1 MERDFKQEIY
11 NANPNNDKT
20 ISAVYQGQKDLFTT
34 TVAAG
39 ERYVDRLESATD
51 KVIAAKEQGAMAR
64 VETFSDE
71 KGKQLNQQYG
81 QYIEGSVAES
91 FAIKTQL
98 FEERQQL
105 MMDISQMRLQIKEEK
120 MEAELEIRKQKQEAE
135 FELEQIK
142 KEMKALK
149 KPSKVQKFWNI
160 FCPFLGIGLG
170 ALTFVLLFVL
180 I

>member
-1 MERDFKQEIY
+1 M
-11 NANPNNDKT
+11 
-20 ISAVYQGQKDLFTT
+20 FTT
-34 TVAAG
+34 TVTAG

-81 QYIEGSVAES
+81 KYIEGSVAES

-105 MMDISQMRLQIKEEK
+105 MMDMLN
-120 MEAELEIRKQKQEAE
+120 
-135 FELEQIK
+135 
-142 KEMKALK
+142 ALI
-149 KPSKVQKFWNI
+149 QY
-160 FCPFLGIGLG
+160 
-170 ALTFVLLFVL
+170 LLKIYLNVYD